1 MVINMIL
8 HPTLMKNP
16 ADLVA
21 EEKIPEAA

>member
-1 MVINMIL
+1 MVREI
-8 HPTLMKNP
+8 TEAEKNKKP